1 MNKGII
7 YKTVVKGKNDV
18 TYYIK
23 LEKTIGKGK
32 KEKNSYKNGR
42 SKSFGFDE
50 PFRSKIN
57 LTYYVGKVLD
67 FELNVDTKEIISVTD
82 IIINNNSQKGDKK

>member
-7 YKTVVKGKNDV
+7 YKTVVKDQNDV

-23 LEKTIGKGK
+23 LEKAT
-32 KEKNSYKNGR
+32 KNSKKNNYNNGR
-42 SKSFGFDE
+42 SKSFSFDE
-50 PFRSKIN
+50 PFTSKIN

-67 FELNVDTKEIISVTD
+67 FELNIDTKEIISVTD
-82 IIINNNSQKGDKK
+82 IIINNNSKKGDKK